1 MRWRFAPSVF
11 FISLFCLNVAKDST
25 PSATPLSATFLM
37 NLSDSSHLDPKL
49 VARRDSVS
57 LVCAPRVH
65 IYSPLDIGVS
75 ARLEAG
81 GWRRQQLCAFAA

>member
-1 MRWRFAPSVF
+1 MMRWRLAPSVF

-49 VARRDSVS
+49 VARSDRVS
-57 LVCAPRVH
+57 LVCAYTQALH
-65 IYSPLDIGVS
+65 S
-75 ARLEAG
+75 AQE
-81 GWRRQQLCAFAA
+81 